1 MADEAVPLVFSS
13 GLAVLS
19 AGRLLF
25 KLRLRL
31 QDLIFLFFTFFLSL
45 LGAPGKLLGSSRGAP
60 GGLLGSSRG
69 APGGLLG
76 GSQIY
81 DFVVVKIVDRL
92 PGWVIVQGEV
102 LRGYAMT

>member
-60 GGLLGSSRG
+60 GGLLG
-69 APGGLLG
+69 